1 MLRNPDQRAWCFGT
15 RQAIGARLHHF
26 FSVFLYPQ
34 TPFFGMG
41 FTSYVRMAQLSRLQR
56 DRSRRIRYGN
66 KLELAR
72 HFHRGHEVNVSC
84 VLWLGIGRD
93 E

>member
-1 MLRNPDQRAWCFGT
+1 
-15 RQAIGARLHHF
+15 
-26 FSVFLYPQ
+26 
-34 TPFFGMG
+34 
-41 FTSYVRMAQLSRLQR
+41 
-56 DRSRRIRYGN
+56 
-66 KLELAR
+66 LELAR